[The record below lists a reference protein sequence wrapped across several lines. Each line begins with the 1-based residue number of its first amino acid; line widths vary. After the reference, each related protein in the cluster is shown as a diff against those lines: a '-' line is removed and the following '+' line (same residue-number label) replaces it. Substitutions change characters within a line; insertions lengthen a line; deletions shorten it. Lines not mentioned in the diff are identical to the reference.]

1 LIVAPTGSRKWV
13 FRYMR
18 DGRAREMGLGGASGA
33 NLAQARTRALEAAS
47 KLAAGVDPLQ
57 DKARASGVPTFKEF
71 ADEVRKSLE
80 AGFRNDK
87 HRAQWKMT
95 LETYAAP
102 LHPLRVDAI
111 ETADVLACLKPIW
124 TAKPETASRVR
135 GRIEKVLDAA
145 KARGFRRL
153 ENPARWRG
161 HLDHLLPKPGK
172 LTRGHHPAMDY
183 NEVPGF
189 IAELR
194 LRSGVAALAL
204 EFAILT
210 GARSGEALGARWEE
224 FDLDARIWTVPGIR
238 MKGKRE
244 HRVALSSRAL
254 EIVTTLAE
262 AKTGNFLFA
271 GSKVGRPLSEM
282 ALEMVL
288 RRMNPILTDGS
299 YRWIDPQLRRPVTV
313 HGFRSSFR
321 DWAGNETSFPR
332 EIAEQALAHV
342 IGNKV
347 EQAYRRGDAL
357 ERRREL
363 MQAWDSY
370 CDNGSK
376 VVFLAAK
383 K

>member
-1 LIVAPTGSRKWV
+1 
-13 FRYMR
+13 
-18 DGRAREMGLGGASGA
+18 MGLGGASGA